1 MEFELYNPSDPY
13 TFVAED
19 REVAALVVGH
29 LSLAFGAGTKDENDE
44 NNVPVF
50 IFGGFDEWYTDTF
63 GRTPTQ
69 GLEARKKEVGK
80 ALLSFMLGH
89 FEDRRRY
96 EAALRAIDDPD
107 KREAFMAEWQDG
119 RSSLNDIGTVAHSIG
134 KNLLKSSGAYDKA
147 LEAAGKIDPDN
158 LQDMIKAGRCGPIV
172 AVSQC

>member
-29 LSLAFGAGTKDENDE
+29 LSLAFGAGTKDESKG
-44 NNVPVF
+44 NNVPIF

-69 GLEARKKEVGK
+69 GLEAKKKEVGE

-134 KNLLKSSGAYDKA
+134 KNLLKSSGPYDKA
-147 LEAAGKIDPDN
+147 LEAAGKIDLP
-158 LQDMIKAGRCGPIV
+158 PV
-172 AVSQC
+172 